1 MDPTREPWPE
11 AAGPRDLVPDDA
23 IVARLRA
30 GAPGLPAA
38 PFDARAVTARARQ
51 ASRRYRRRI
60 SVVTAILAG
69 TLTGYL
75 ALALAGPLPVP
86 GLGTVS
92 VPGGAAI
99 RSMVGDLIPGQP
111 PGPDEWQ
118 ADVDR
123 LEAEVLPVALE
134 LDLSYYDLDEV
145 PCRILWYSRG
155 HYGDPGE
162 CAGEPGGPQ
171 WSPFDAE
178 AVADFDRLTDV
189 VERSG
194 VAIERIQRDPDRGGL
209 RFWLASSWQYN
220 WMYVYMPEVRA
231 TQFPGGE
238 WTHIG
243 GDWWFLRAQDD

>member
-1 MDPTREPWPE
+1 MDPSHEP
-11 AAGPRDLVPDDA
+11 LPDDA
-23 IVARLRA
+23 IVAHLRA
-30 GAPGLPAA
+30 RAPGLPTAQ
-38 PFDARAVTARARQ
+38 FDARAVTARARH
-51 ASRRYRRRI
+51 AWRRHRRRNTI
-60 SVVTAILAG
+60 VTAAVSG
-69 TLTGYL
+69 TVAAYL
-75 ALALAGPLPVP
+75 ALALAGPVSVP
-86 GLGTVS
+86 GLGTMS

-99 RSMVGDLIPGQP
+99 RSMVSDLTGQP

-134 LDLSYYDLDEV
+134 LDLSYYHVDDV

-155 HYGDPGE
+155 HYQDPGE
-162 CAGEPGGPQ
+162 CAGEAGVPQ
-171 WSPFDAE
+171 WSLFDAE
-178 AVADFDRLTDV
+178 AVADFDRLTDA

-209 RFWLASSWQYN
+209 RFWLEDSSWQYN